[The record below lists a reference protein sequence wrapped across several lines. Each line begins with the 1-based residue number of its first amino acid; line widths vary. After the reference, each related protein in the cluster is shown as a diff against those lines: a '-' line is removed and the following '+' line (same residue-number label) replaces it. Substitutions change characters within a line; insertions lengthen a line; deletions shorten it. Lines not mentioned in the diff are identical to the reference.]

1 MGACSGT
8 AFLSHWWQ
16 KSLQMPPQW
25 QAVQIFGPP
34 RWEANSDLD
43 QALQFPQQSTEV
55 INSVSKYSMWLQDA
69 VEAFEGA
76 CTACEMAI
84 KLLYDKVMRH
94 RLPEDWA
101 GAEWW
106 VQVRNHPPC
115 QPRCTKIFGVD
126 TFLTSGCPCCV
137 ARQPSAELEVTGRAG
152 SFTLS
157 GDFEGALAA
166 GEPK

>member
-84 KLLYDKVMRH
+84 KLLYDKVLRH

-106 VQVRNHPPC
+106 VQVRDHHPCEPHF
-115 QPRCTKIFGVD
+115 TKTNDVMHQEH
-126 TFLTSGCPCCV
+126 LLRSSWPCCL
-137 ARQPSAELEVTGRAG
+137 AAFCRAG
-152 SFTLS
+152 
-157 GDFEGALAA
+157 GDTESWLIY
-166 GEPK
+166 PQWRL